1 MSDDLPPRYAIT
13 LLRHGESVGNAEAR
27 WQGQADY
34 PLTDKG
40 RVQARVLAEYW
51 LANDVTFD
59 LILASPQVR
68 AKDTAEIIAN
78 ALKIPLEF
86 DPIWRERFIG
96 AAAGLT
102 HEELRRQIPQPD
114 FRTPYDAIGD
124 ENGEGNWELFLRA
137 GKALHNVLSRPPAR
151 YLVVSH
157 GGFLNQFM
165 HAVLGIPPQANDQG
179 VRFRWGNTGYARLMY
194 YPHRH
199 TWQVQ
204 AVNERTHWK
213 NYIG

>member
-1 MSDDLPPRYAIT
+1 MSNGPSRRYLIT
-13 LLRHGESVGNAEAR
+13 LLRHGESVGNAESR

-34 PLTDKG
+34 PLTDRG
-40 RVQARVLAEYW
+40 REQARVLGECW
-51 LANDVTFD
+51 LEKDVTFD
-59 LILASPQVR
+59 VILASPQVR
-68 AKDTAEIIAN
+68 ARDTAEIIAE
-78 ALKIPLEF
+78 ALNVPLEF

-102 HEELRRQIPQPD
+102 HEEVHRQIPQPD

-137 GKALHNVLSRPPAR
+137 GKALHGVLSRPPAR

-157 GGFLNQFM
+157 GGLLNQFM
-165 HAVLGIPPQANDQG
+165 HAVLGMPPQANDQG
-179 VRFRWGNTGYARLMY
+179 VRFRFGNTGYARLIY

-199 TWQVQ
+199 TWQVL
-204 AVNERTHWK
+204 AVNERAHWNHK
-213 NYIG
+213 

>member
-1 MSDDLPPRYAIT
+1 MSNGPSRRYLIT

-34 PLTDKG
+34 PLTDRG
-40 RVQARVLAEYW
+40 REQARVLGEYW
-51 LANDVTFD
+51 LEKDVAFD
-59 LILASPQVR
+59 VILASPQVR
-68 AKDTAEIIAN
+68 ARDTAEIIAD
-78 ALKIPLEF
+78 ALNVPLEF

-102 HEELRRQIPQPD
+102 HEEVLQKYHQPG

-137 GKALHNVLSRPPAR
+137 GGALQKILSRPPAR

-157 GGFLNQFM
+157 GGLLNQFM
-165 HAVLGIPPQANDQG
+165 HAVLGISPQANDQG
-179 VRFRWGNTGYARLMY
+179 VRFRFGNTGYARLIY

-199 TWQVQ
+199 TWQVL
-204 AVNERTHWK
+204 AVNDRTHWD
-213 NYIG
+213 NR

>member
-1 MSDDLPPRYAIT
+1 MRSDDFPRRFAIT
-13 LLRHGESVGNAEAR
+13 LLRHGESVGNAESR

-40 RVQARVLAEYW
+40 RLQADVLAEYW
-51 LANDVTFD
+51 LAKKVTFD

-68 AKDTAEIIAN
+68 ARNTAEIIGD
-78 ALKIPLEF
+78 ALNVPIEF
-86 DPIWRERFIG
+86 DPLLRERFIG

-102 HEELRRQIPQPD
+102 HEELQQQIPQPD
-114 FRTPYDAIGD
+114 FRTPYDSIGD

-137 GKALHNVLSRPPAR
+137 GKALHSILNRPIGR

-179 VRFRWGNTGYARLMY
+179 VRFRFGNTGYARLVY

-199 TWQVQ
+199 TWHVQ
-204 AVNERTHWK
+204 AVNDRTHWK
-213 NYIG
+213 NR